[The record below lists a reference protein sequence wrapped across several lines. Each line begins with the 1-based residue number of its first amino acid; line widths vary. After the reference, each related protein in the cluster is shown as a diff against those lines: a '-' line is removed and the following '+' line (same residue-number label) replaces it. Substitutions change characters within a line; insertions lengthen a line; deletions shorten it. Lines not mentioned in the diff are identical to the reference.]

1 MAEKLKEYM
10 DKLEEL
16 PPFMVKNAGEIRELD
31 EKVEKIVHEIQ
42 LRVVAQLK
50 NLKKLTRDQKTKW
63 YKETQ
68 AMYKEADKL
77 SERKVKL
84 AQKMYDAIDT
94 HIKEM
99 DQQIAEF
106 HEFQCKKYN
115 ADHPEAAD
123 AQKRK
128 STTSTMRTERKK
140 RPTDSKASR
149 LAENSSYMDP
159 YKQSAM
165 TPVDMPVDPNE
176 PTYCFCHQ
184 VSFGQMVACDGPDC
198 KNEWFHFQCVGLT
211 SSPVGKWYCDQ
222 CKEARKKKN
231 KQ

>member
-1 MAEKLKEYM
+1 MVEPLKEYL
-10 DKLEEL
+10 DKLDEL
-16 PPFMVKNAGEIRELD
+16 PPLMVKSAEEIRELD
-31 EKVEKIVHEIQ
+31 EKVEKIVYEIQ
-42 LRVVAQLK
+42 LQMVAHTK
-50 NLKKLTRDQKTKW
+50 NLKKLTKEQKTKW

-84 AQKMYDAIDT
+84 AQKLYDVIDT

-115 ADHPEAAD
+115 ADHPESAGSSTD
-123 AQKRK
+123 VQKRK
-128 STTSTMRTERKK
+128 SSAASVRTEKRK
-140 RPTDSKASR
+140 RPVDAKATR
-149 LAENSSYMDP
+149 LAENSAFTDP
-159 YKQSAM
+159 YKQSSI

-184 VSFGQMVACDGPDC
+184 VGFISNA
-198 KNEWFHFQCVGLT
+198 VGWT
-211 SSPVGKWYCDQ
+211 EIP
-222 CKEARKKKN
+222 E
-231 KQ
+231 